1 MLLVGRFMEE
11 TANFESNA
19 VMKKYK
25 VIQYAGV
32 NKTVVF
38 NNRSLKKNSVL
49 LLIISTKHSITG
61 IEWYINVILLVKI

>member
-25 VIQYAGV
+25 VIQYAGT
-32 NKTVVF
+32 NKTSF
-38 NNRSLKKNSVL
+38 
-49 LLIISTKHSITG
+49 
-61 IEWYINVILLVKI
+61 